1 MIVTEI
7 KTNNPEQA
15 KLFFEQKLSFTTGPV
30 EVNRKIS
37 EGAEINIIDVR
48 AEKDYQAGHVPGAVN
63 IPKELWSS
71 QEGLSRDKMNIL
83 YCYSQTCHL
92 AAKAAV
98 EFATDG
104 YSVMEM
110 EGGFEA
116 WKKNKLEVK
125 T

>member
-1 MIVTEI
+1 MIATET
-7 KTNNPEQA
+7 KTNDPEQA

-30 EVNRKIS
+30 EVSRKIN
-37 EGAEINIIDVR
+37 EGAEINIVDVR

-71 QEGLSRDKMNIL
+71 QEGLSR
-83 YCYSQTCHL
+83 
-92 AAKAAV
+92 
-98 EFATDG
+98 TDG

-116 WKKNKLEVK
+116 WEKNKLEVK